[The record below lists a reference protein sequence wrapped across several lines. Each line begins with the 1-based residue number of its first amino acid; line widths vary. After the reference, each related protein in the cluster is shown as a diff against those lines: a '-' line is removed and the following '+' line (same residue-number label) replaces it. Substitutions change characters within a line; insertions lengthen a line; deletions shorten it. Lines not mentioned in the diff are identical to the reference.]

1 MGPLRALPILSPCS
15 WGGAPQLLF
24 PPHLLD
30 ACCHR
35 ESSFVSSL
43 KDALPV
49 SGPSLARP
57 GLCRTYRVPLHVS
70 PSLPP
75 CSCQPARDVS
85 PDPTALPLLSR
96 DHLGLP
102 LVVVPPAHRAPRAS
116 RLQAGPPQ
124 LVLPWAAGPAPAPC
138 GPSPSAATRL
148 REDSQLR
155 ARMPASPLPSPPPS
169 SPVYTGPVPL
179 T

>member
-15 WGGAPQLLF
+15 WGGASQFLF

-43 KDALPV
+43 TDALPA
-49 SGPSLARP
+49 SGPSLAGP
-57 GLCRTYRVPLHVS
+57 GPCHTHRVPLHIS
-70 PSLPP
+70 PSPPP

-102 LVVVPPAHRAPRAS
+102 LAVVPLHTGLPGPAGS
-116 RLQAGPPQ
+116 RWGPHSSSS
-124 LVLPWAAGPAPAPC
+124 PWATGPAPAPC
-138 GPSPSAATRL
+138 GPSPSAATRP

-155 ARMPASPLPSPPPS
+155 AHMPASPLPSPPPS